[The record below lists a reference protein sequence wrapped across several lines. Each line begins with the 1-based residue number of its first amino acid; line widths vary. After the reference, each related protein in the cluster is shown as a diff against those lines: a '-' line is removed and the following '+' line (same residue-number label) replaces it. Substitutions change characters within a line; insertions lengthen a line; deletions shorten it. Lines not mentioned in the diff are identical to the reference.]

1 MKKIIL
7 GLVCVFTV
15 LLFTGCGEKDNVK
28 LDLTKI
34 SSELDVLTTNEI
46 SIPSIYVEELGVFG
60 TLESIYVHDFEEK
73 FGLNKDL
80 VSEYNVVYNEE
91 NKEVLAVFKPVEGKK
106 EEVKTQVNAFM
117 SSINAKLEE
126 VNGVLIYVASNDND
140 KVINEVKNTKT
151 QVFGMMMEVSK
162 DQIKDTLNIESTDVE
177 EFLMKMP
184 MMMVQS
190 NTYIIVKPAS
200 GKEET
205 VKNAIEDYMKKLEEQ
220 WSTYLPEQYE
230 LVKNRKV
237 EKIGNYLVYIVSNN
251 NDLVFNTINNNKVV
265 AE

>member
-7 GLVCVFTV
+7 GLVSVLTV
-15 LLFTGCGEKDNVK
+15 LAFTGCGAKDNVK

-60 TLESIYVHDFEEK
+60 TLESIYDNDFEEK

-91 NKEVLAVFKPVEGKK
+91 NKEILAVFKPVEGKT

-126 VNGVLIYVASNDND
+126 VDGVLIYVASNDND

-151 QVFGMMMEVSK
+151 QVFGMMMEVTK
-162 DQIKDTLNIESTDVE
+162 DQIKDTLNIESADVE

-184 MMMVQS
+184 AMMVQS
-190 NTYIIVKPAS
+190 NTYIVVKPVS

-205 VKNAIEDYMKKLEEQ
+205 VKNAIEDYMKKLEDQ

-251 NDLVFNTINNNKVV
+251 NDLVFNTINNNKVI

>member
-60 TLESIYVHDFEEK
+60 TLESIYDHDFEEK

>member
-1 MKKIIL
+1 MKKVIL
-7 GLVCVFTV
+7 GLLSV
-15 LLFTGCGEKDNVK
+15 LAVLSFTGCGAKENVK

-34 SSELDVLTTNEI
+34 SSELDVLTTDEI

-60 TLESIYVHDFEEK
+60 TLESIYDHDFEEK

-80 VSEYNVVYNEE
+80 ISEYNVVYNEE
-91 NKEVLAVFKPVEGKK
+91 NKEILAVFRPAKGKK
-106 EEVKTQVNAFM
+106 EEVKTQVNTFM
-117 SSINAKLEE
+117 TSINAKLEE
-126 VNGVLIYVASNDND
+126 VNGVLIYVASSDND

-151 QVFGMMMEVSK
+151 QVFGMMMEVTK
-162 DQIKDTLNIESTDVE
+162 DQVKDVLNIEQTDVE

-184 MMMVQS
+184 AMMVQS
-190 NTYIIVKPAS
+190 NTYIVVKPVK

-205 VKNAIEDYMKKLEEQ
+205 VKNAIEDYMKKLEDQ

-251 NDLVFNTINNNKVV
+251 NDLVFNTINNNKI

>member
-60 TLESIYVHDFEEK
+60 TLESIYEYDFEEK